1 VAGSKAGRAQRAGK
15 APAATSAGR
24 ATARAARQPGAS
36 RFDALASLQRP
47 SAGEV
52 LELIWRERRI
62 SRAEI
67 ARRTG
72 LSRSTVSEIVEGLL
86 QTRLVAEV
94 GDGPSEGG
102 RRPVVL
108 QFQDDAYGILGI
120 DVGAAHVAAA
130 IIDLRGQVL
139 AWEHRAHAVR
149 ADPVGTTA
157 IMLELSEACLRRW
170 KLGTERLAGVGIAVP
185 SPVDPRDP
193 DHVSDV
199 VMPEWKGHSVG
210 GPLRERY
217 GVPVFVDNDANLGA
231 LAERWWGAGRE
242 VDDFVY
248 VKVATGVGAG
258 LIVRKEIYRG
268 ARGVAGEIGH
278 LAIDPKGE
286 PCVCGLRGCLA
297 TRVGSRALVARA
309 AALLP
314 EYPASSLAGR
324 EPTLTAIEDA
334 ALAGDPL
341 ALRVVDEAA
350 EYLGIAV
357 AGMLNLI
364 NPGRVIIGG
373 GLSRLGELLL
383 SRLRRPISSRTL
395 VGSIAQTEIV
405 TSELGSRT
413 VALGAAT
420 LVLQNA
426 LADLRHFRIAAAR
439 S

>member
-1 VAGSKAGRAQRAGK
+1 MAASKAARATKGARQAPRAE
-15 APAATSAGR
+15 AATRSVAVP
-24 ATARAARQPGAS
+24 ARHGAS
-36 RFDALASLQRP
+36 RFEVVNALHRP

-86 QTRLVAEV
+86 QTLLVAEV

-130 IIDLRGQVL
+130 IIDLRGQMQ
-139 AWEHRAHAVR
+139 AWEYRSHSVR
-149 ADPVGTTA
+149 SDPAGTSA
-157 IMLELSEACLRRW
+157 LMLELAEACVRRW
-170 KLGTERLAGVGIAVP
+170 KLGKDRLAGVGIAVP

-199 VMPEWKGHSVG
+199 VMPDWRGHSVG
-210 GPLRERY
+210 GALVERY

-268 ARGVAGEIGH
+268 ANGVAGEIGH

-297 TRVGSRALVARA
+297 TRVGSRALIARA
-309 AALLP
+309 GALLA
-314 EYPASSLAGR
+314 EYPASVLAGR
-324 EPTLTAIEDA
+324 ELTINAIEDA
-334 ALAGDPL
+334 ALGGDPL

-373 GLSRLGELLL
+373 GLARLGELLL

-405 TSELGSRT
+405 TSELGPRT

-426 LADLRHFRIAAAR
+426 LADLRHFRTAAAR